1 MNKRKFIYLLIFL
14 LGFIFFVNDSQSV
27 SASQII
33 SQRTT
38 SNIFGDTLG
47 IARIYDDGKIEIE
60 YKYGLKE
67 VTVSY
72 CKKDDDCDNLV
83 NYSYLSVLVSNE
95 SNKNKNENPDEMAF
109 YSYKIKLNKSG
120 EYKIKLDVY
129 YGTSVNYDGVS
140 SMYISS
146 RQTLD
151 MGDTYIK
158 VASLNDIEDEE
169 INKTLIEVTEIVNT
183 IVIPIIYGLITIVL
197 IIKGALIGTAIV
209 KSADDPQVRQEK
221 IGSLKWLVIGV
232 VVAYSANTVVGV
244 FTGFF
249 KKLF

>member
-1 MNKRKFIYLLIFL
+1 MNKRRFIYLLIFL
-14 LGFIFFVNDSQSV
+14 LGFIFFINDSQNV
-27 SASQII
+27 HAAQII
-33 SQRTT
+33 SQMTKT
-38 SNIFGDTLG
+38 DIFGDTLG
-47 IARIYDDGKIEIE
+47 VAKIYDDGKIEIE
-60 YKYGLKE
+60 YKYGIKE
-67 VTVSY
+67 ITASY
-72 CKKDDDCDNLV
+72 CMKKDDCDSLV
-83 NYSYLSVLVSNE
+83 NYSYLYILS
-95 SNKNKNENPDEMAF
+95 SNKENPNKNENIDEMAT

-120 EYKIKLDVY
+120 EYKIKIDVY
-129 YGTSVNYDGVS
+129 YGAKNYDGGS
-140 SMYISS
+140 LFISS

-151 MGDTYIK
+151 TGETYIK
-158 VASLNDIEDEE
+158 ISSSNDIEDEE

-232 VVAYSANTVVGV
+232 VVAYSANTLVGV

-249 KKLF
+249 KKLS

>member
-1 MNKRKFIYLLIFL
+1 MANKVEIC
-14 LGFIFFVNDSQSV
+14 GVNTANLPKLKNSEMDELMIKIKQGDENARELFV
-27 SASQII
+27 SA
-33 SQRTT
+33 
-38 SNIFGDTLG
+38 
-47 IARIYDDGKIEIE
+47 
-60 YKYGLKE
+60 
-67 VTVSY
+67 
-72 CKKDDDCDNLV
+72 NLRLV
-83 NYSYLSVLVSNE
+83 LSVVHRFSY
-95 SNKNKNENPDEMAF
+95 KNENPDEMAF

>member
-1 MNKRKFIYLLIFL
+1 MTVYLCIYYYIFWKFF
-14 LGFIFFVNDSQSV
+14 
-27 SASQII
+27 
-33 SQRTT
+33 
-38 SNIFGDTLG
+38 
-47 IARIYDDGKIEIE
+47 
-60 YKYGLKE
+60 
-67 VTVSY
+67 
-72 CKKDDDCDNLV
+72 
-83 NYSYLSVLVSNE
+83 
-95 SNKNKNENPDEMAF
+95 
-109 YSYKIKLNKSG
+109 KLNKSG

-151 MGDTYIK
+151 MGETYIK

-232 VVAYSANTVVGV
+232 VVAYSANTLVGV

-249 KKLF
+249 KKLS